1 MSHVISETV
10 RVLSDTMSGPY
21 YDHDCEKCVYLGSI
35 IDGDQTSI
43 PPGIVHA
50 GLEDLPQNLEI
61 VDLYFC
67 PKGSIRTMSIIAR
80 YSSDGPDYASSHI
93 GYIERYH
100 VGLYTAMERTL
111 DYLKVDEDKINV

>member
-35 IDGDQTSI
+35 IDGDQK
-43 PPGIVHA
+43 
-50 GLEDLPQNLEI
+50 I

-93 GYIERYH
+93 GYIERYQ

-111 DYLKVDEDKINV
+111 DYLKVDGDKINV